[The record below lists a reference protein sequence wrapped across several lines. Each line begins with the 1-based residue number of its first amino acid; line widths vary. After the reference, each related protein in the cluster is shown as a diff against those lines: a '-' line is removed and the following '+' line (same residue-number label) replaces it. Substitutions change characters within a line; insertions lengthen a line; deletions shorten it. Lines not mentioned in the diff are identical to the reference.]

1 MDAHLPDGEA
11 VGEMLEYALSALR
24 GAGYAPYYLYRQKF
38 TSGGYENVGW
48 TKPGFDGVYNVCMM
62 EELHSTLSLG
72 AGGVTKLVNPETG
85 LIERIFNKKYPYE
98 YISSIDELISAKEYM
113 KEFYAKMRG

>member
-1 MDAHLPDGEA
+1 M
-11 VGEMLEYALSALR
+11 
-24 GAGYAPYYLYRQKF
+24 
-38 TSGGYENVGW
+38 TSGGFENVGW
-48 TKPGFDGVYNVCMM
+48 TKPGFTGVYNICMM

-98 YISSIDELISAKEYM
+98 YIESIDELIAAKDYM
-113 KEFYAKMRG
+113 KAFYNKMRG